1 MRLKKLRP
9 SELLE
14 VLALLSGCALLAY
27 FSCRGHDTASGAAP
41 RESRTFSAERTAPER
56 PEDTADAAARQRA
69 VESAIGELLERVAL
83 GQVDE
88 ARRAEAQLA
97 LVALLER
104 WSWGTPE
111 NRTSGAAVIVQQIF
125 DRAKLGD
132 RSEEL
137 SLRQVRAIAGVA
149 RELARE
155 LLLLAVGSSPGAD
168 GISAAMPPGHERVS
182 WNRLGAFTYR
192 EGEPLPA
199 EVLALAGREVG
210 VFGFMMTL
218 GDAER
223 SRQFVLVESLWGC
236 CFGSV
241 PELNQT
247 ILVRI
252 AEGASAEYS
261 AAPLLV
267 TGRFEVGEEREG
279 GYVSSLY
286 RIVDAKV
293 APLDAPAP
301 P

>member
-14 VLALLSGCALLAY
+14 LVALLAGCTLLFY
-27 FSCRGHDTASGAAP
+27 FSCRGHDTAAGAAP

-56 PEDTADAAARQRA
+56 PEDTADGAARQRA
-69 VESAIGELLERVAL
+69 VESAIGELIERVAL

-88 ARRAEAQLA
+88 AQRAEAQLS

-104 WSWGTPE
+104 WGWGTPE

-125 DRAKLGD
+125 DRAKLEN

-149 RELARE
+149 RELSRE
-155 LLLLAVGSSPGAD
+155 LLLLATGSSPGAD
-168 GISAAMPPGHERVS
+168 GISAPMPPGHERVS
-182 WNRLGAFTYR
+182 WNQLGGFTYR
-192 EGEPLPA
+192 EGEALPA

-210 VFGFMMTL
+210 IFGFMMTL

-223 SRQFVLVESLWGC
+223 SQRFVLVESLWGC

-241 PELNQT
+241 PDLNQT
-247 ILVRI
+247 ILVRV
-252 AEGASAEYS
+252 AEGTTAEYS

-267 TGRFEVGEEREG
+267 TGRLEVGEEREG
-279 GYVSSLY
+279 GYVTSVY
-286 RIVDAKV
+286 RLVDAKV
-293 APLDAPAP
+293 AALDAPAAP
-301 P
+301 

>member
-1 MRLKKLRP
+1 MKLRKLRP

-14 VLALLSGCALLAY
+14 LLALLAGCALLFY

-41 RESRTFSAERTAPER
+41 RESRTFSAERTGPVR
-56 PEDTADAAARQRA
+56 PEDTADSAARERA
-69 VESAIGELLERVAL
+69 VQSAIGELIERVAL

-88 ARRAEAQLA
+88 AQRAEAQLS
-97 LVALLER
+97 LVSLLER

-125 DRAKLGD
+125 DRAKLEN

-137 SLRQVRAIAGVA
+137 SLRQVRAISGVA
-149 RELARE
+149 RELSRE
-155 LLLLAVGSSPGAD
+155 LLLLAVGASPGAD

-182 WNRLGAFTYR
+182 WNRLGGFTYR
-192 EGEPLPA
+192 EGEPLPG
-199 EVLALAGREVG
+199 EVLAWAGREVG
-210 VFGFMMTL
+210 IFGFMMTL

-223 SRQFVLVESLWGC
+223 SPQFVLVESLWGC

-247 ILVRI
+247 ILVRV
-252 AEGASAEYS
+252 ADGAAAEYS

-267 TGRFEVGEEREG
+267 TGRLEVGEEREG
-279 GYVSSLY
+279 GFVTSVY

-293 APLDAPAP
+293 SALDAPAAP
-301 P
+301 